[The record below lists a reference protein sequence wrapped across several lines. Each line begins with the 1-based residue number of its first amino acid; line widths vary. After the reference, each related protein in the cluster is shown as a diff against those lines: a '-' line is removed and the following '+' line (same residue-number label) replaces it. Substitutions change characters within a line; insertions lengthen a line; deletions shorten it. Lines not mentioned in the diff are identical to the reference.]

1 MRSHHLFTLIIIPS
15 SRLAQGAVRS
25 SFSFPLWGFRET
37 AIGGNN
43 GDDYVCMWEGH
54 GDRPILYYGIHF
66 ASDREANETRVRWV
80 STATVGWC
88 GSIKRRVP
96 PRSGSCTL
104 SLLVCVDWFGVRSV
118 VVVVREQ
125 ACFEGSGFRALD
137 PAPHPAPFLATYQ
150 LLLLRVPSSKISQR
164 EQAMGERANSSQRLL
179 YNG

>member
-1 MRSHHLFTLIIIPS
+1 M
-15 SRLAQGAVRS
+15 
-25 SFSFPLWGFRET
+25 
-37 AIGGNN
+37 
-43 GDDYVCMWEGH
+43 
-54 GDRPILYYGIHF
+54 GIYC
-66 ASDREANETRVRWV
+66 N
-80 STATVGWC
+80 TVGWC

-96 PRSGSCTL
+96 PRSGSCIL
-104 SLLVCVDWFGVRSV
+104 SVCLFVSTGLVFVRSV

-179 YNG
+179 YNERLKKNCTYVTTVVTRTRSDCCKKCNDCTTHLQNLAWGHKTGRYLAMGMP